1 MKYSNIFGAAFIP
14 AVIAWGGFSAA
25 RLLQSKPD
33 ASLSAARPDAVMGA
47 PAASAPSV
55 SGPVVEFT
63 DNAAPPDAVL
73 AGPAAPGDEPQP
85 EVSTVGAVEYEPLEL
100 MPGVQQGTI
109 QSTMRGN
116 GRERMIVKLR
126 NNSPSPVRVTIPA
139 GQLLESGRNNV
150 VVTRAAVVELM
161 PARSVDIHLSTA
173 ALHSSNVIGE
183 SLYRPSY
190 RTAERL
196 EGFLLWASLC
206 GEISAAAKQTAILA
220 LTENLPLS
228 AFAKFSSSNAAPSQ
242 HNTDAF
248 RVETADILGALTAL
262 RESGVKLEIIAMA
275 SDPQLRIESMIEP
288 MSREAAKRYF
298 GITEEREWEFW
309 KRELLEGNPT
319 TRHYALYG
327 IARFYPDVALEMLP
341 KWAREMQTHPVYRLA
356 AVQALADTQRA
367 EALPILRQ
375 LATEVGQKTEL
386 GKAATQAADYLDKR
400 LTEIASRAQVVA
412 FRDKSR
418 VDGL

>member
-1 MKYSNIFGAAFIP
+1 
-14 AVIAWGGFSAA
+14 
-25 RLLQSKPD
+25 
-33 ASLSAARPDAVMGA
+33 
-47 PAASAPSV
+47 
-55 SGPVVEFT
+55 
-63 DNAAPPDAVL
+63 
-73 AGPAAPGDEPQP
+73 
-85 EVSTVGAVEYEPLEL
+85 
-100 MPGVQQGTI
+100 
-109 QSTMRGN
+109 
-116 GRERMIVKLR
+116 
-126 NNSPSPVRVTIPA
+126 
-139 GQLLESGRNNV
+139 
-150 VVTRAAVVELM
+150 
-161 PARSVDIHLSTA
+161 
-173 ALHSSNVIGE
+173 
-183 SLYRPSY
+183 
-190 RTAERL
+190 
-196 EGFLLWASLC
+196 
-206 GEISAAAKQTAILA
+206 
-220 LTENLPLS
+220 
-228 AFAKFSSSNAAPSQ
+228 
-242 HNTDAF
+242 
-248 RVETADILGALTAL
+248 VETADILGALTAL
-262 RESGVKLEIIAMA
+262 RESGVKLETIAMA

-288 MSREAAKRYF
+288 MSREAAKRYY

-400 LTEIASRAQVVA
+400 LTEIASRSQVVA